1 MVFFFGFCITE
12 VDTNG
17 GALVPLMR
25 ILVFV
30 KKKLVAVADPEI
42 FFSGG

>member
-1 MVFFFGFCITE
+1 MGFFIFCITE
-12 VDTNG
+12 VDTND

-25 ILVFV
+25 FLVFV
-30 KKKLVAVADPEI
+30 QQNLVAVADPKN